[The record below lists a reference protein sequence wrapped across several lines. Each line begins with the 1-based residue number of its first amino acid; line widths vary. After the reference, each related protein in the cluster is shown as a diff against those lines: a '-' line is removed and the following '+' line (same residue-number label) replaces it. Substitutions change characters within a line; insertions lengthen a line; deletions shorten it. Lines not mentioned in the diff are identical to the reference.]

1 MEREEKFPCARWLFL
16 NWAYRIEEEGGGIF
30 SRIGF
35 GEKETG
41 KCELW
46 AFGRKEKKRNGIG
59 PPVISTCFSDENTTG
74 KKLCEHEGNGN
85 SKEMIMEISTPGR
98 GR

>member
-46 AFGRKEKKRNGIG
+46 AFGRKEKKKKRNW
-59 PPVISTCFSDENTTG
+59 PACNFHVFSGENTTG
-74 KKLCEHEGNGN
+74 KSFCEHEGNGN